1 MSEPYPLPGLAG
13 SLLVQPLESEA
24 LKDNP
29 LGDPSLRHPLVYLP
43 PGYQR
48 TDERYPVVFCLS
60 GFTGSSWSFVNY
72 DAFVEPLPRRFERL
86 LRDERCP
93 PAILVM
99 VEGMTS
105 LGGNQ
110 YINSTAVG
118 RYADHILDE
127 LVPHIDAAY
136 RTLGDGHRGVMGKS
150 SGGYGAIIHA
160 MKHSNVWSAAACHSG
175 DMYFDYCYLP
185 DFPAAID
192 ALRDHADLPSWFVQ
206 FRGKPKKE
214 SKDVSVLNIVA
225 MAAFYSPNPDAPL
238 GIDLPF
244 ELPDGQIREDVWK
257 RWLEH
262 DPVRLVGSHAPELKS
277 LKSLF
282 IDCGSKD
289 EFKLHHGARILVDRL
304 TRLAVP
310 HQYEEFDDGHMG
322 IQYRYDVSLPLL
334 VNALV

>member
-1 MSEPYPLPGLAG
+1 MPHTYPLPDLAG
-13 SLLVQPLESEA
+13 ALLVEPFESKV
-24 LKDNP
+24 LQDNP

-43 PGYQR
+43 PDYGS
-48 TDERYPVVFCLS
+48 TDERYPVIFCLS

-72 DAFVEPLPRRFERL
+72 DAFVETLPRRFERL
-86 LRDERCP
+86 LSETDCP

-127 LVPHIDAAY
+127 LVPYIDGTY
-136 RTLGDGHRGVMGKS
+136 RTLGEGHRGVMGKS
-150 SGGYGAIIHA
+150 SGGYGAIIHG
-160 MKHSNVWSAAACHSG
+160 MKHSDVWSAAACHSG

-192 ALRDHADLPSWFVQ
+192 ALRDHADLAAWFEQ
-206 FRGKPKKE
+206 FRRKPKKE

-225 MAAFYSPNPDAPL
+225 MAAFYSPNPDAPM

-244 ELPDGQIREDVWK
+244 ELPAGHIRQDVWE
-257 RWLEH
+257 RWLGH
-262 DPVRLVGSHAPELKS
+262 DPVRLAESHAGDLKS

-304 TRLAVP
+304 RQLGVP

-334 VNALV
+334 VKALV